1 MTNLDIQPKWLVE
14 CIRVESNIYIGFQEV
29 DALTLGNISL
39 SVAIGGVIVI
49 YNPSIDINRFCE
61 GGLAYYK

>member
-49 YNPSIDINRFCE
+49 YNPLDINRFCE
-61 GGLAYYK
+61 GGLAYHK